1 MNKKMKTHHFEY
13 LSLLLVLSFLII
25 HNIYIVITGI
35 SLAIYIT
42 NKKILHTFINSFIYS
57 NKVNALKEYNI
68 KKDIPIK
75 LKTSRTEFNKENKL
89 ISLAEVIEESGF
101 IPSLDKEDNSNAA

>member
-1 MNKKMKTHHFEY
+1 MGF
-13 LSLLLVLSFLII
+13 
-25 HNIYIVITGI
+25 

-42 NKKILHTFINSFIYS
+42 NKNVLHTFINNFIYS
-57 NKVNALKEYNI
+57 NKVNTLNEYSI
-68 KKDIPIK
+68 KKDIPIN